1 MTTPVFDEGDL
12 KLFDAFFDHSFLFNP
27 RDPYSFLRIAIDEK
41 AVAQE
46 KIQKMLQAYKAGT
59 DSQFFQTFVAY
70 ENEIKLITKI
80 LSIKTTADG
89 VEARLVN
96 GVKITFDPHEV
107 AENPEDFFNLLRSYF
122 YIKLKK
128 KIAKKGLEFDVET
141 IASLEPPQNVES
153 ARELFERAM
162 EQHALPRLLLQS
174 FGYDFFR
181 LTEADIRDFIVRL
194 LPLFHSPLSHRHVNI
209 IEITNRGTGKTTTFL
224 LLREIFNFRYYVE
237 MPTFANLIY
246 DARNNLPGAVFLSD
260 GLIFDEIQNWRNTVV
275 EDINSALSTGLENCT
290 WSRGAGTESREAVRQ
305 KCLPIVYSGNPF
317 NKTIADFEGDDV
329 HDYLKQYTVFTDA
342 LLDRIHVIHIAKKK
356 QYSETVNA
364 RVLFPSIL
372 RSFVDLVQQN
382 IDKQSRFVVCDNLS
396 GRRQEQA
403 VDLQLIFQGLD
414 FDLGFDKL
422 IADQICEGLKHYMR
436 LFAL

>member
-1 MTTPVFDEGDL
+1 MTTPVFDEKDL
-12 KLFDAFFDHSFLFNP
+12 LLFDTFFDHSFLFNP

-41 AVAQE
+41 AISQE

-70 ENEIKLITKI
+70 NNEIKLITKI
-80 LSIKTTADG
+80 LSIKTTKDG
-89 VEARLVN
+89 IEARLVN
-96 GVKITFDPHEV
+96 GVKIVFDPHEV
-107 AENPEDFFNLLRSYF
+107 ADNPEDFFNLLRSYF
-122 YIKLKK
+122 YVKLKK
-128 KIAKKGLEFDVET
+128 KITNKGIDYEVET
-141 IASLEPPQNVES
+141 IASLEPPQNVEV
-153 ARELFERAM
+153 AKELFERAL
-162 EQHALPRLLLQS
+162 EQHVLPRLLLQS

-181 LTEADIRDFIVRL
+181 LTEHDIYDFIVRL

-260 GLIFDEIQNWRNTVV
+260 GLIFDEIQNWRNTVN

-305 KCLPIVYSGNPF
+305 KCLPIVYSGNPL
-317 NKTIADFEGDDV
+317 NKTVTRFEGDDV
-329 HDYLKQYTVFTDA
+329 HDYMKQYTVFTDA
-342 LLDRIHVIHIAKKK
+342 ILDRIHVIHVAIKK
-356 QYSETVNA
+356 QYSETINA
-364 RVLFPSIL
+364 RVLFPSVL
-372 RSFVDLVQQN
+372 RSFIDLIQQHVDRQT
-382 IDKQSRFVVCDNLS
+382 KYVVCDNMS

-403 VDLQLIFQGLD
+403 IDLQLIFQGLD
-414 FDLGFDKL
+414 FTLGDEKQR
-422 IADQICEGLKHYMR
+422 ADEICDGLRYYMR
-436 LFAL
+436 MFAL